1 MNFAEPR
8 LIWMALAAPLA
19 AATALWLWRRRAAAE
34 AAWASRAIEPRLRS
48 GSRPRPALWA
58 AILLGLA
65 TLGIVLAL
73 ARPRWGESIEK
84 VDQRGVDIVFVID
97 SSASMGTYDV
107 LPSRIWLAQSLVR
120 RMAQE
125 LPGNRVALVQ
135 AEGVGVVMAPL
146 TVDVAVLDLLLDAIE
161 PGSLPLPGT
170 QFAPALG
177 RAIDLFPAGHDKQR
191 VMVLLSDGEDHDEEL
206 EPVIQRLVE
215 AGIVVHTVGVGT
227 AQGAPVPV
235 AGHEGEFKRTAA
247 GGIVISRLQPGVL
260 EKLSTATGGLY
271 LEASNANVDPG
282 AILDRISGMQKRGL
296 ASSTVSTLEERF
308 QWPLAAAAAALGLW
322 LAVSPYSRRPG
333 RTASRSG
340 SRRDSRTTAEGAL

>member
-8 LIWMALAAPLA
+8 LIWLALAAPLA
-19 AATALWLWRRRAAAE
+19 ALAAYWLHRRRAAAE

-48 GSRPRPALWA
+48 GSRPRPPLWA

-84 VDQRGVDIVFVID
+84 VEQRGVDIVFLLD
-97 SSASMGTYDV
+97 TSASMGTYDV

-146 TVDVAVLDLLLDAIE
+146 TVDIAVLDLLLDAVE

-170 QFAPALG
+170 QFAPAIA
-177 RAIDLFPAGHDKQR
+177 RAIALFPAGHDKQR
-191 VMVLLSDGEDHDEEL
+191 VMVLLSDGEDHDENL
-206 EPVIQRLVE
+206 APVIDQLVE
-215 AGIVVHTVGVGT
+215 AGIVMHTIGVGT
-227 AQGAPVPV
+227 TQGAPVPL
-235 AGHEGEFKRTAA
+235 AGKEGEFKRAA
-247 GGIVISRLQPGVL
+247 GGEVVISRLRPAVL
-260 EKLSTATGGLY
+260 EKLAKATGGTY
-271 LEASNANVDPG
+271 LEASNANADPRG
-282 AILDRISGMQKRGL
+282 ILDRISAMQKRGL
-296 ASSTVSTLEERF
+296 SSSTVATLEERF
-308 QWPLAAAAAALGLW
+308 QWPLAAAAAALALW
-322 LAVSPYSRRPG
+322 LVVSPYVRWPRRAAQEEAG
-333 RTASRSG
+333 
-340 SRRDSRTTAEGAL
+340 

>member
-1 MNFAEPR
+1 MNFADPR
-8 LIWMALAAPLA
+8 LLWLTVAAPLA
-19 AATALWLWRRRAAAE
+19 GFAAFWLLRRRAAAE

-48 GSRPRPALWA
+48 GSRPRPPLWA

-84 VDQRGVDIVFVID
+84 VEHRGVDIVFLLD
-97 SSASMGTYDV
+97 TSASMATYDV

-120 RMAQE
+120 RMAQQ

-146 TVDVAVLDLLLDAIE
+146 TVDIAVLDLLLDSVE

-170 QFAPALG
+170 QFTPALT
-177 RAIDLFPAGHDKQR
+177 RAIGLFPPGHDKQR

-206 EPVIQRLVE
+206 APVINRLVE

-227 AQGAPVPV
+227 TQGAPVPV
-235 AGHEGEFKRTAA
+235 AGKAGEFKRAT
-247 GGIVISRLQPGVL
+247 GGEVVISRLRPAVL
-260 EKLSTATGGLY
+260 EKVAEATGGIY
-271 LEASNANVDPG
+271 LEASNANADPR
-282 AILDRISGMQKRGL
+282 AILERIQAMQKRGL
-296 ASSTVSTLEERF
+296 SSSTVATLEERF
-308 QWPLAAAAAALGLW
+308 QWPLAAAAAALALW
-322 LAVSPYSRRPG
+322 LAVSPYKRWP
-333 RTASRSG
+333 
-340 SRRDSRTTAEGAL
+340 RRDAQEEAA